1 MKLTNILSKKSI
13 LLIDSAE
20 DKWDVI
26 RKMIEQ
32 LGKAP
37 FVMELE
43 SALRESFFNEIEK
56 REELG
61 STGLG
66 EGIAF
71 PHARV
76 EGLERPLI
84 SLATLGTGVDFG
96 APDGEPARI
105 IILLL
110 LPAKR
115 VELGVKITSVCSR
128 FLMQADIRETLLA
141 ASDAEG
147 IYRIMEQ
154 NTLEIDAPI
163 IALDLMRRERL
174 RLTPEISGN
183 EATQLMHRSRTV
195 AAAVVDDAGHVIG
208 ELNCNILFQRELPDY
223 ITKLHSVP
231 YISDFHPFEKYF
243 TQDAQL
249 TVADLMN
256 ECTSVVDETA
266 SLLEIIYLL
275 SVQKHPTLYVCR
287 NEVLI
292 GVIDPITV
300 LDRVL
305 NL

>member
-1 MKLTNILSKKSI
+1 MKLTNMLSKDAI

-26 RKMIEQ
+26 RKMIAK
-32 LGKAP
+32 LDKTP

-43 SALRESFFNEIEK
+43 PKLRNSFFKEIEK

-61 STGLG
+61 GTGLG
-66 EGIAF
+66 EEIAF

-84 SLATLGTGVDFG
+84 SFATLGSGVDFD
-96 APDGEPARI
+96 APDGQPARMVF
-105 IILLL
+105 LFL

-128 FLMQADIRETLLA
+128 FLMQADIRKALLE
-141 ASDAEG
+141 ASDANK
-147 IYRIMEQ
+147 IFRIMEQ

-174 RLTPEISGN
+174 RLTPDLSGN
-183 EATQLMHRSRTV
+183 VATQLMHRSRTI
-195 AAAVVDDAGHVIG
+195 AAAVVDETGHVVG
-208 ELNCNILFQRELPDY
+208 ELNCNNLFQRELPDY

-231 YISDFHPFEKYF
+231 HISDFHPFERYF

-249 TVADLMN
+249 TVGDLMN
-256 ECTSVVDETA
+256 ECTSVIDESA
-266 SLLEIIYLL
+266 SLLEIIFLL
-275 SVQKHPTLYVCR
+275 SVQKHPMLYVCR
-287 NEVLI
+287 NDVLI